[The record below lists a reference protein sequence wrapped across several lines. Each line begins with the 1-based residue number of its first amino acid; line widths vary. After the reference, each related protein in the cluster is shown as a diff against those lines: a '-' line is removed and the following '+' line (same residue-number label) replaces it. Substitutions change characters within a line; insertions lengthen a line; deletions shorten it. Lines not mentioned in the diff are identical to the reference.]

1 MNFKRL
7 KTKLSMFLLGIS
19 FVPNLL
25 LIAPAKAQ
33 EYCKIEPVKRT
44 LFSHPVA
51 NLDRQIQLAMRSAEL
66 EGEVEKILWADG
78 LQAYEFMS
86 GKPQIYAPSADLFS
100 VESLGKDI
108 YIFNSKKIGSHYKLD
123 TPAWEFPDSRLVA
136 EEVTKIDGAKEEDA
150 PWLLIK
156 TNKKDYYILRIETR
170 GGVPP
175 QCDFEGVVGVPY
187 QTLYVIIKTD
197 SPPQALH

>member
-7 KTKLSMFLLGIS
+7 KTKLSMLLIGIS
-19 FVPNLL
+19 FAANSTMT
-25 LIAPAKAQ
+25 APAKAQ

-44 LFSHPVA
+44 LFSHRPK
-51 NLDRQIQLAMRSAEL
+51 NIDRQIELAMRSAEL
-66 EGEVEKILWADG
+66 EGEVQQILWADG
-78 LQAYEFMS
+78 LQAYEFIN
-86 GKPQIYAPSADLFS
+86 GKPQIYAPSAELFL

-108 YIFNSKKIGSHYKLD
+108 YLFGSKKIGSHYKVD

-136 EEVTKIDGAKEEDA
+136 EEVTKIDGAKEVDA
-150 PWLLIK
+150 PWLLVK
-156 TNKKDYYILRIETR
+156 TDQKDYYVLRIETR

-197 SPPQALH
+197 SPQALQ